1 MLGHGFTCLRSFKQ
15 AAQSDLAAELQKAKD
30 EAATIERELSASLHT
45 ANVARDQLQSQ
56 IDVLAAKVEEK
67 DREVTDLANAAQA
80 TKADLMAQLK
90 AAREEAASN
99 LKAKLSG
106 GEAADRLQRKVAE
119 LEVANDELQASKTDV
134 ESQLKSRE
142 EAVEGLQSR
151 LADLE
156 AKKKHFED
164 LVSMVRNEAEEKRRD
179 LEDAMKESQA
189 AVQEAK
195 AQLVANRAEAE
206 TKQRELTDSLGS
218 AKASAAALEQQLAS
232 QQEQAETKQRELASS
247 LEASQ
252 ASATELQ
259 QQLASQ
265 QTQAEEAQ
273 RNPVLT
279 ESFQMYPEIRLM
291 IEILHFP

>member
-1 MLGHGFTCLRSFKQ
+1 MFYSLSPLRSFKQ